1 MRKIFHTILVFS
13 LLMIV
18 GCVQKSEDKA
28 HLVVSDALQIP
39 LVERVDSA
47 MTGKEFIKSVD
58 TALFVDREAAIAR
71 EILAGNVPDFMRH
84 FKTVEYQVKGADSVL
99 HTVRINTLPDYLMV
113 GTDSDFVRM
122 PMGPLTAQMIAD
134 SLHCTMPTAL
144 LVDKI
149 AEASE
154 GRIDPFPFRPVGIRN
169 VYSYT
174 FEDSNNAINALF
186 KAKGYKFGQM
196 VSGLKKDVILTSKI
210 AGDTTRRNHVTIYG
224 WHYPDGTRI
233 QRSNNIHVNFYV
245 DYSHGIRLLDRTA
258 YVDGDSV
265 DIPTALT
272 DSVQFRLFSDE
283 ETPMIKATYAGDV
296 LHGGLRW

>member
-1 MRKIFHTILVFS
+1 MKIIFKTLLAFS
-13 LLMIV
+13 LLLGVACTQNINHR
-18 GCVQKSEDKA
+18 A
-28 HLVVSDALQIP
+28 HLVETVPLNLP
-39 LVERVDSA
+39 LVEHNDSA
-47 MTGKEFIKSVD
+47 LSGKEFIKSVD

-71 EILAGNVPDFMRH
+71 EILSGNVPDFMRR
-84 FKTVEYQVKGADSVL
+84 FRTIEYTVKDGDSIE
-99 HTVRINTLPDYLMV
+99 HRVRINALPDYLMV
-113 GTDSDFVRM
+113 GSDSDFVRM

-169 VYSYT
+169 VYAYT

-186 KAKGYKFGQM
+186 KAKGYEFGQM
-196 VSGLKKDVILTSKI
+196 VSGLKKDVILTAKI

-272 DSVQFRLFSDE
+272 DSQMFRLFSDE
-283 ETPMIKATYAGDV
+283 ETPMKKATYAGDV
-296 LHGGLRW
+296 LHEGLQW